1 MEEDFR
7 KYGKPDYRNW
17 ITFKAKEA
25 NGVLFVSR
33 EPGDA
38 SSGQNISGEDE
49 KQAKSRLKGNYLWY
63 CKLWEPEAK
72 LKRGE
77 KRVKCHLLEIL
88 EEVIKNTEDR
98 ELKKC
103 SAAEELK
110 KCSYTN
116 ITFESGGNKLSE
128 NYKNMKP
135 CEKRKRVQ
143 EIIDSFGEVKCK
155 KVFLVKDIFEAY
167 FDQEINQEINQEK
180 LKGLSEIPG
189 IIYQKGKREEKTLKA
204 YKNNDNDTEF
214 YAMYHPSQWAYKFK
228 GIGENRV

>member
-1 MEEDFR
+1 MEEDFG
-7 KYGKPDYRNW
+7 KYGKPDYSNG

-49 KQAKSRLKGNYLWY
+49 KQARLKGNYLWY
-63 CKLWEPEAK
+63 CKLWEPDDK

-77 KRVKCHLLEIL
+77 KRVKCHLLKIL
-88 EEVIKNTEDR
+88 NAVLENTED
-98 ELKKC
+98 K
-103 SAAEELK
+103 ELK

-128 NYKNMKP
+128 NYKNMKA

-143 EIIDSFGEVKCK
+143 EIIDSFGEGECK
-155 KVFLVKDIFEAY
+155 KVFLVMDIFDAY
-167 FDQEINQEINQEK
+167 FDQEK
-180 LKGLSEIPG
+180 LKRASKIPG
-189 IIYQKGKREEKTLKA
+189 VIYQKGKQEEKTLKA
-204 YKNNDNDTEF
+204 YKYNDTEF
-214 YAMYHPSQWAYKFK
+214 YAMYHPSQWTYRFK
-228 GIGENRV
+228 GIGKN

>member
-1 MEEDFR
+1 MEEDFG
-7 KYGKPDYRNW
+7 KYGKPDYSNG

-38 SSGQNISGEDE
+38 SSGQKISGEDE
-49 KQAKSRLKGNYLWY
+49 KQDRLDGNCRWY
-63 CKLWEPEAK
+63 CKLWEPDDK
-72 LKRGE
+72 LKGGE
-77 KRVKCHLLEIL
+77 KRVKRHLLEIL
-88 EEVIKNTEDR
+88 EKVSMN
-98 ELKKC
+98 
-103 SAAEELK
+103 AGAEELK

-128 NYKNMKP
+128 SYKSMKA

-143 EIIDSFGEVKCK
+143 EIIDSFGEGECK

-167 FDQEINQEINQEK
+167 FNQEK

-204 YKNNDNDTEF
+204 YKYNDTEF
-214 YAMYHPSQWAYKFK
+214 YAMYHPSQWTYRFK
-228 GIGENRV
+228 GIGKN

>member
-1 MEEDFR
+1 MEEDFG
-7 KYGKPDYRNW
+7 KYGKPDYSNG

-38 SSGQNISGEDE
+38 SSGQKISGEDE
-49 KQAKSRLKGNYLWY
+49 KQDRLDGNCRWY
-63 CKLWEPEAK
+63 CKLWEPDDK

-77 KRVKCHLLEIL
+77 KRVKCHLLKIL
-88 EEVIKNTEDR
+88 NAVLENTED
-98 ELKKC
+98 K
-103 SAAEELK
+103 ELK

-128 NYKNMKP
+128 NYKNMKA

-143 EIIDSFGEVKCK
+143 EIIDSFGEGECK

-167 FDQEINQEINQEK
+167 FDQEK

-204 YKNNDNDTEF
+204 YKYNDTEF
-214 YAMYHPSQWAYKFK
+214 YAMYHPSQWTYRFK
-228 GIGENRV
+228 GIGKN

>member
-1 MEEDFR
+1 MEEDFG
-7 KYGKPDYRNW
+7 KYGKPDYSNG

-38 SSGQNISGEDE
+38 SSGQKISGEDE
-49 KQAKSRLKGNYLWY
+49 KQDRLDGNCRWY
-63 CKLWEPEAK
+63 CKLWEPDDK
-72 LKRGE
+72 LKGGE
-77 KRVKCHLLEIL
+77 KRVKRHLLEIL
-88 EEVIKNTEDR
+88 EKVSMN
-98 ELKKC
+98 
-103 SAAEELK
+103 AGAEELK

-128 NYKNMKP
+128 SYKNMKA
-135 CEKRKRVQ
+135 CEKRKRMQ
-143 EIIDSFGEVKCK
+143 EIIDSFGKGECK

-167 FDQEINQEINQEK
+167 FNQAYFNQEK

-204 YKNNDNDTEF
+204 YKYNDTEF
-214 YAMYHPSQWAYKFK
+214 YAMYHPSQWTYRFK
-228 GIGENRV
+228 GIGKN

>member
-1 MEEDFR
+1 MEEDFG
-7 KYGKPDYRNW
+7 KYGKPDYSNG

-38 SSGQNISGEDE
+38 SSGQKISGEDE
-49 KQAKSRLKGNYLWY
+49 KQDRLDGNCRWY
-63 CKLWEPEAK
+63 CKLWEPDDK
-72 LKRGE
+72 LKGGE
-77 KRVKCHLLEIL
+77 KRVKRHLLEIL
-88 EEVIKNTEDR
+88 EKVSMN
-98 ELKKC
+98 
-103 SAAEELK
+103 AGAEELK

-128 NYKNMKP
+128 SYKSMKA

-143 EIIDSFGEVKCK
+143 EIIGEGECK

-167 FDQEINQEINQEK
+167 FNQAYFNQEK

-204 YKNNDNDTEF
+204 YKYNDTEF
-214 YAMYHPSQWAYKFK
+214 YAMYHPSQWMYRFK
-228 GIGENRV
+228 GIGKN

>member
-1 MEEDFR
+1 MEEDFG
-7 KYGKPDYRNW
+7 KYGKPDYSNG

-63 CKLWEPEAK
+63 CKLWEPDDK

-77 KRVKCHLLEIL
+77 KRVRCHLLKIL
-88 EEVIKNTEDR
+88 NAVLENTED
-98 ELKKC
+98 K
-103 SAAEELK
+103 ELK

-128 NYKNMKP
+128 NYKNMKA

-143 EIIDSFGEVKCK
+143 EIIDSFGEGECK

-167 FDQEINQEINQEK
+167 FDQEK

-189 IIYQKGKREEKTLKA
+189 IIYQKGKREEKTLKV
-204 YKNNDNDTEF
+204 YKYNDTEF
-214 YAMYHPSQWAYKFK
+214 YAMYHPSQWTYRFK
-228 GIGENRV
+228 GIGKN

>member
-1 MEEDFR
+1 MEEDFG
-7 KYGKPDYRNW
+7 KYGKPDYSNG

-38 SSGQNISGEDE
+38 SSGQNILGEDE
-49 KQAKSRLKGNYLWY
+49 KQARLKGNCRWY
-63 CKLWEPEAK
+63 CKLWEPDAK
-72 LKRGE
+72 LKGG
-77 KRVKCHLLEIL
+77 RVKCHLLKIL
-88 EEVIKNTEDR
+88 NAVLENTED
-98 ELKKC
+98 K
-103 SAAEELK
+103 ELK

-143 EIIDSFGEVKCK
+143 EIIDSFGEGECK

-167 FDQEINQEINQEK
+167 FDQEK
-180 LKGLSEIPG
+180 LKRASEIPG
-189 IIYQKGKREEKTLKA
+189 VIYQRGKQEEKTLKA
-204 YKNNDNDTEF
+204 YKYNDTEF
-214 YAMYHPSQWAYKFK
+214 YAMYHPSQWTYRFK
-228 GIGENRV
+228 GIGKN

>member
-1 MEEDFR
+1 MEEDFG
-7 KYGKPDYRNW
+7 KYGKPDYSNG
-17 ITFKAKEA
+17 ITFKAKEP

-49 KQAKSRLKGNYLWY
+49 KQDRLDGNCRWY
-63 CKLWEPEAK
+63 CKLWEPDDK
-72 LKRGE
+72 LKGGE
-77 KRVKCHLLEIL
+77 KRVKRHLLEIL
-88 EEVIKNTEDR
+88 EKVSMN
-98 ELKKC
+98 
-103 SAAEELK
+103 AGAEELK

-128 NYKNMKP
+128 NYKNMKA

-143 EIIDSFGEVKCK
+143 EIIDSFGEGECK

-167 FDQEINQEINQEK
+167 FDQEK

-204 YKNNDNDTEF
+204 YKYNDTEF
-214 YAMYHPSQWAYKFK
+214 YAMYHPSQWTYRFK
-228 GIGENRV
+228 GIGKN

>member
-7 KYGKPDYRNW
+7 KYGKPDYSHW

-38 SSGQNISGEDE
+38 LSGQNISGEDE
-49 KQAKSRLKGNYLWY
+49 KQDRLDGNCRWY

-77 KRVKCHLLEIL
+77 KRVKCHLLKIL
-88 EEVIKNTEDR
+88 EKVSMNAGAGEF
-98 ELKKC
+98 
-103 SAAEELK
+103 AGAEELK

-116 ITFESGGNKLSE
+116 ISFENGGNKLSE
-128 NYKNMKP
+128 SYKNMKA

-143 EIIDSFGEVKCK
+143 EIIDSFGEGECK
-155 KVFLVKDIFEAY
+155 KVFLVMDIFDAY
-167 FDQEINQEINQEK
+167 FDQEK
-180 LKGLSEIPG
+180 LKRASEIPG
-189 IIYQKGKREEKTLKA
+189 VIYQRGKREEKTLKA
-204 YKNNDNDTEF
+204 YKYNDTEF
-214 YAMYHPSQWAYKFK
+214 YAMYHPSQWMYRFK
-228 GIGENRV
+228 GIGKN

>member
-1 MEEDFR
+1 MEEDFG
-7 KYGKPDYRNW
+7 KYGKPDYSNG

-38 SSGQNISGEDE
+38 SSGQKISGEDE
-49 KQAKSRLKGNYLWY
+49 KQDRLDGNCRWY
-63 CKLWEPEAK
+63 CKLWEPDDK
-72 LKRGE
+72 LKGGE
-77 KRVKCHLLEIL
+77 KRVKRHLLEIL
-88 EEVIKNTEDR
+88 EKVSMN
-98 ELKKC
+98 
-103 SAAEELK
+103 AGAEELK

-128 NYKNMKP
+128 SYKSMKA

-143 EIIDSFGEVKCK
+143 EIIDSFGEGECK

-167 FDQEINQEINQEK
+167 FNQAYFNQEK

-204 YKNNDNDTEF
+204 YKYNDTEF
-214 YAMYHPSQWAYKFK
+214 YAMYHPSQWTYRFK
-228 GIGENRV
+228 GIGKN

>member
-1 MEEDFR
+1 MEEDFG
-7 KYGKPDYRNW
+7 KYGKPDYSNG

-38 SSGQNISGEDE
+38 LSGQNISGEDE
-49 KQAKSRLKGNYLWY
+49 KQDRLDGNCRWY
-63 CKLWEPEAK
+63 CKLWEPDDK
-72 LKRGE
+72 LKVGE
-77 KRVKCHLLEIL
+77 RRVKHHLLEIL

-103 SAAEELK
+103 S
-110 KCSYTN
+110 YTN
-116 ITFESGGNKLSE
+116 ISFESGGNKLSE
-128 NYKNMKP
+128 SYKNMKA

-143 EIIDSFGEVKCK
+143 EIIDSFGEGECK
-155 KVFLVKDIFEAY
+155 KAFLVMDIFEAY
-167 FDQEINQEINQEK
+167 FDQEK

-204 YKNNDNDTEF
+204 YKYNDTEF
-214 YAMYHPSQWAYKFK
+214 YAMYHPSQWMYRFK
-228 GIGENRV
+228 GIGKN

>member
-1 MEEDFR
+1 MEEDFG
-7 KYGKPDYRNW
+7 KYGKPDYSNG
-17 ITFKAKEA
+17 ITFKAKEP

-38 SSGQNISGEDE
+38 SSEQNISGEDE
-49 KQAKSRLKGNYLWY
+49 KKAKSRLKGNYFWY
-63 CKLWEPEAK
+63 CKLWEPDDK

-77 KRVKCHLLEIL
+77 KRVKCHLLKIL
-88 EEVIKNTEDR
+88 EKVSMN
-98 ELKKC
+98 
-103 SAAEELK
+103 AGAEELK

-128 NYKNMKP
+128 SYKNMKA

-143 EIIDSFGEVKCK
+143 EIIDSFGEGECK

-167 FDQEINQEINQEK
+167 FDQEK

-204 YKNNDNDTEF
+204 YKYNDTEF
-214 YAMYHPSQWAYKFK
+214 YAMYHPSQWTYRFK
-228 GIGENRV
+228 GIGKN

>member
-1 MEEDFR
+1 MEEDFG
-7 KYGKPDYRNW
+7 KYGKPDYSNG

-38 SSGQNISGEDE
+38 SSGQKISGEDE
-49 KQAKSRLKGNYLWY
+49 KQDRLDGNCRWY
-63 CKLWEPEAK
+63 CKLWEPDDK
-72 LKRGE
+72 LKGGE
-77 KRVKCHLLEIL
+77 KRVKRHLLEIL
-88 EEVIKNTEDR
+88 EKVSMN
-98 ELKKC
+98 
-103 SAAEELK
+103 AGAEELK

-128 NYKNMKP
+128 SYKSMKA

-143 EIIDSFGEVKCK
+143 EIIDSFGEGECK

-167 FDQEINQEINQEK
+167 FDEAYFNQEK

-204 YKNNDNDTEF
+204 YKYNDTEF
-214 YAMYHPSQWAYKFK
+214 YAMYHPSQWTYRFK
-228 GIGENRV
+228 GIGKN

>member
-1 MEEDFR
+1 MEEDFG
-7 KYGKPDYRNW
+7 KYGKPDDSNW

-38 SSGQNISGEDE
+38 SSEQNISGEDE
-49 KQAKSRLKGNYLWY
+49 KKAKSRLKGNYFWY
-63 CKLWEPEAK
+63 CKLWEPDDK

-77 KRVKCHLLEIL
+77 KRVKRHLLEIL
-88 EEVIKNTEDR
+88 GKVIEDTKDR
-98 ELKKC
+98 
-103 SAAEELK
+103 ELK

-128 NYKNMKP
+128 SYKNMKA

-143 EIIDSFGEVKCK
+143 EIIDSFGEGECK

-167 FDQEINQEINQEK
+167 FDQEK

-204 YKNNDNDTEF
+204 YKYNDTEF
-214 YAMYHPSQWAYKFK
+214 YAMYHPSQWTYRFK
-228 GIGENRV
+228 GIGKN

>member
-1 MEEDFR
+1 MEEDFG
-7 KYGKPDYRNW
+7 KYGKPDYSNG

-49 KQAKSRLKGNYLWY
+49 KQDRLDGNCRWY
-63 CKLWEPEAK
+63 CKLWEPDDK
-72 LKRGE
+72 LKGGE
-77 KRVKCHLLEIL
+77 KRVKCHLLKIL
-88 EEVIKNTEDR
+88 EKVSMDAGAGEF
-98 ELKKC
+98 
-103 SAAEELK
+103 AGAEELK

-128 NYKNMKP
+128 SYKNMEA

-143 EIIDSFGEVKCK
+143 EIIDSFGEGECK
-155 KVFLVKDIFEAY
+155 KVFLVMDIFDAYFDEAY
-167 FDQEINQEINQEK
+167 FDQEK

-214 YAMYHPSQWAYKFK
+214 YAMYHPSQWMYRFK
-228 GIGENRV
+228 GIGKN